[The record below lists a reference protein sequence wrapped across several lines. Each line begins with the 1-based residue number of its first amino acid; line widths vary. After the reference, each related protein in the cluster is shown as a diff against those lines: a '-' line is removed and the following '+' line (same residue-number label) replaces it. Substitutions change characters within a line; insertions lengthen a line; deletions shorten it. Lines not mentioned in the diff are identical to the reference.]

1 MFIGLIFKIKLL
13 SLIVYMTK
21 RKMKIKKM
29 ATIAWELK
37 GVKMICEQILKVNV
51 RKI

>member
-13 SLIVYMTK
+13 SLIVYITK
-21 RKMKIKKM
+21 RKMKIKK
-29 ATIAWELK
+29 ATIACELK
-37 GVKMICEQILKVNV
+37 GVKMSCVQILKVNV